1 MFLSHHH
8 SMPKRKQENKELIL
22 RERKIFAL
30 NFKNAR
36 KVAGLTQN
44 DIRKLTGLT
53 QAFLSN
59 VENAK
64 NAISL
69 DNANVL
75 ADAVGQP
82 LRQLLTPPE
91 K

>member
-1 MFLSHHH
+1 MFQSTQHF
-8 SMPKRKQENKELIL
+8 MPKRKQKSEDLIL
-22 RERKIFAL
+22 RERKVFAF
-30 NFKNAR
+30 NFKQAR
-36 KVAGLTQN
+36 KEAGLTQD
-44 DIRKLTGLT
+44 DITKLTGLT
-53 QAFLSN
+53 QAYLSN

-75 ADAVGQP
+75 ADAVGKP